1 MRRNFRDLSPPE
13 VLGLAISLEEEDARL
28 LAEFARRLR
37 ADFPKAAADIDGM
50 REEEEGH
57 RRRLIEMFKARHGDE
72 IPLVRRQD
80 VRGFVRRD
88 ALAGLRGND
97 VAQIRQRV
105 ALMEL
110 ETARFYDRA
119 LVKTSDAEVRKLL
132 GDLATEE
139 RRHEERSAQLRP
151 EQLPEGERE
160 EEARTSRR
168 LFLLQVVQPGLAGL
182 MDGSVSTLAPL
193 FASAF
198 ATHDSMDAFKVGVA
212 ASVGA
217 GISMGFAE
225 ALSDDGS
232 LTGRGRPLLRGVICG
247 FMTLLGGLGHA
258 LPYLI
263 PDFWTATVIAT
274 VIVVIELFA
283 IAWIRNRYMDT
294 PFLQASFQVVVGGV
308 LVFLTGIW
316 IGSA

>member
-1 MRRNFRDLSPPE
+1 MRRNFKDLTAPE
-13 VLGLAISLEEEDARL
+13 VLALAISLEEEDSRIFREFARL
-28 LAEFARRLR
+28 LR
-37 ADFPKAAADIDGM
+37 ANFPKAAATLDDM
-50 REEEEGH
+50 TAQEDGH
-57 RRRLIEMFKARHGDE
+57 RRRLIDMFRKKFGEE

-88 ALAGLRGND
+88 PVQTLRIPSVD
-97 VAQIRQRV
+97 HIRRRV

-110 ETARFYDRA
+110 ETARYYEKA
-119 LVKTSDAEVRKLL
+119 AQQATDAELRQLL
-132 GDLATEE
+132 GDLAEEE
-139 RRHEERSAQLRP
+139 RKHEETSATFDPDRQP
-151 EQLPEGERE
+151 ETERE
-160 EEARTSRR
+160 EESRTSRR
-168 LFLLQVVQPGLAGL
+168 LFVLQVVQPGLAGL

-198 ATHDSMDAFKVGVA
+198 ATRSSWAAFLVGMA
-212 ASVGA
+212 AAVGA

-247 FMTLLGGLGHA
+247 LMTFLGGVGHA
-258 LPYLI
+258 LPFLI
-263 PDFWTATVIAT
+263 PNFVTAMVVATV
-274 VIVVIELFA
+274 VVAVELLA

-294 PFLQASFQVVVGGV
+294 PFLAAAFQVVVGGV
-308 LVFLTGIW
+308 LVFLTGIL